1 MSKELVFMKRY
12 TLYEQKRGV
21 VIMSKKTSKRDDFGT
36 ETVDLVP
43 FSAVEKSKNLTIHE
57 MRKKDNRRYLR
68 KNEVLAKLMDMEAGK
83 KRTFCM
89 TLWMTGL
96 RVTECVNIKK
106 KDIDFKNYTITARW
120 QKNRNW
126 KERLV
131 PLHPQLA
138 FSLQEYTATL
148 NQEDKLF
155 DFSRQYGYQV
165 VKESMGVSPHKM
177 RHSFAMHFIH
187 SSDDPYKWLALQ
199 KLLGHK
205 DLRTTMEYMRI
216 APEDTQKSLF
226 KVSFT

>member
-1 MSKELVFMKRY
+1 MSKMTSNGADL
-12 TLYEQKRGV
+12 GV
-21 VIMSKKTSKRDDFGT
+21 
-36 ETVDLVP
+36 ETIDLVP
-43 FSAVEKSKNLTIHE
+43 FSSVQQSKNLTIHE
-57 MRKKDNRRYLR
+57 ERKKDNRKYLR
-68 KNEVLAKLMDMEAGK
+68 KNEVLARLMDMDAGK

-96 RVTECVNIKK
+96 RITECVNIKK

-120 QKNRNW
+120 QKNRKWN
-126 KERLV
+126 ERLI

-155 DFSRQYGYQV
+155 DFSRQYGYEIC
-165 VKESMGVSPHKM
+165 KTHMGVSAHTM

-199 KLLGHK
+199 RLLGHK